1 MYYEIETAFDI
12 GDKVYY
18 IGSDNNIKEL
28 TINNIRISKTS
39 STSNFEIFY
48 KMGVYEVEE
57 SDMFSKY
64 FHTKKELV
72 KHIVSQL

>member
-1 MYYEIETAFDI
+1 MNCI
-12 GDKVYY
+12 
-18 IGSDNNIKEL
+18 
-28 TINNIRISKTS
+28 
-39 STSNFEIFY
+39 FEIFY

-57 SDMFSKY
+57 PDMFGKY

>member
-28 TINNIRISKTS
+28 TINNISIRKTS
-39 STSNFEIFY
+39 ITSNFEIFY

-57 SDMFSKY
+57 PDMFGKY

>member
-18 IGSDNNIKEL
+18 IDTSNNIKER
-28 TINNIRISKTS
+28 IIDNIRIIKESKNC
-39 STSNFEIFY
+39 NFKIMY
-48 KMGVYEVEE
+48 RMGVYEEE
-57 SDMFSKY
+57 EPDMFGKY
-64 FHTKKELV
+64 FHTKEELV